1 MLITAALAL
10 VASSTL
16 AGPAPQPIAVYG
28 LVAPPELATLAQQL
42 GEEAVL
48 HLSRIRGVRAIS
60 EAEIALLARHRR
72 DLHEVGACG
81 GDEACLAA
89 LARVADVEQ
98 AVTGR
103 LGRFGPGFLLTLS
116 LASTRDAAILRSHSI
131 TADREDELLR
141 SLGRALETLLERE
154 SETRSETRSASV
166 ALSLPPGTKLAVL
179 DLAAYDAR
187 PDLAGNL
194 TQLLALELR
203 RAGELGV
210 ISREEIK
217 TMLRYQAEKHLIEC
231 QDDLACLAEIGGAL
245 GVEYLV
251 SGAIG
256 RLADTYVLHLKLMNV
271 SKAEVVQRVSESF
284 RGPEAGLTDSVRF
297 AAGALLGRS
306 RAGRGTLEI
315 RDVEPGTAVV
325 DATARASVP
334 GVIEAL
340 ATGKHTLSVRVEGFE
355 PYWQEFYVEAD
366 VTTRLRPAL
375 EPIPKRWYQEWWPW
389 LLAGVAATT
398 AVTTA
403 VIVAGQAPNAQVNVG
418 IAGAP

>member
-16 AGPAPQPIAVYG
+16 TGPLSQSIAIYG
-28 LVAPPELATLAQQL
+28 LLAPPELATLAQQL

-60 EAEIALLARHRR
+60 EAEIALLARHQR

-98 AVTGR
+98 AITGR

-131 TADREDELLR
+131 TADREEELLR
-141 SLGRALETLLERE
+141 SLGRAVEVLLDLE
-154 SETRSETRSASV
+154 SETRSASV

-284 RGPEAGLTDSVRF
+284 RGPEAGLTESVRF

-306 RAGRGTLEI
+306 RDGRGTLEI

-325 DATARASVP
+325 DATVRASVP

-340 ATGKHTLSVRVEGFE
+340 ATGKHTLSLRVEGFE
-355 PYWQEFYVEAD
+355 PYWQEFYVERNL
-366 VTTRLRPAL
+366 TTRLRPAL

-403 VIVAGQAPNAQVNVG
+403 VIVASQAPPAQVNVG